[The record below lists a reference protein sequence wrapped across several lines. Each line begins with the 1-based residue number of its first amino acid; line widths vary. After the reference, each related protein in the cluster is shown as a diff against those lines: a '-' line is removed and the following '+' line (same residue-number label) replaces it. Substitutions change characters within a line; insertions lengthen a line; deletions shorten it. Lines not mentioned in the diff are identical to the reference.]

1 MILFCIKL
9 KYVYKLKRD
18 HSDWYA
24 HKWDPELHD
33 KILKKKIHTLL
44 EDRDRQGRRV
54 YLIKLG
60 KIYHKYIFPTVLK
73 LKL

>member
-1 MILFCIKL
+1 M
-9 KYVYKLKRD
+9 YKLKRD

-24 HKWDPELHD
+24 YKRDPELHD
-33 KILKKKIHTLL
+33 KIMKKKIHTLL

-60 KIYHKYIFPTVLK
+60 KCNSTTRAYLRFYFGAGDGGGL
-73 LKL
+73 L